1 MWPLGH
7 DPLKSLDTTMKKLAV
22 FAALFLLMLS
32 GCRAKRAQPAPTP
45 PLPQNVIGLLP
56 EEDGSVGGIVV
67 TNTGGAV
74 TLSEANTI
82 TLISAIDVSPTQPV
96 AVDSAEI
103 AQRFGA
109 ALDGLPEAQLEF
121 VLYFEL
127 GGDQLTSESEAL
139 LPGLLQAVQDRQSTD
154 VSIIGHTDT
163 TGSPQ
168 LNYELALRR
177 AESVATILRQRGL
190 DPSFISVESHGQSN
204 LLVPTADGVAEPRN
218 RRVEV
223 TVR

>member
-74 TLSEANTI
+74 TLSEANT
-82 TLISAIDVSPTQPV
+82 V

>member
-1 MWPLGH
+1 
-7 DPLKSLDTTMKKLAV
+7 MKRLFIV
-22 FAALFLLMLS
+22 AALFLLLLS

-45 PLPQNVIGLLP
+45 PPPENVVGLLP
-56 EEDGSVGGIVV
+56 EDDGSVGRIVV
-67 TNTGGAV
+67 TNTGGTV
-74 TLSEANTI
+74 TLTEANSV
-82 TLISAIDVSPTQPV
+82 TLISAIDVSPAQPV
-96 AVDSAEI
+96 PVNSAEI
-103 AQRFGA
+103 ARRFGA

-121 VLYFEL
+121 TLYFQL
-127 GGDQLTSESEAL
+127 GGDQLTAESEAL

-154 VSIIGHTDT
+154 VSITGHTDT

-177 AESVATILRQRGL
+177 AESVASLLRQRGL
-190 DPSFISVESHGQSN
+190 DASFISVQSHGQSD
-204 LLVPTADGVAEPRN
+204 LLVPTADNVAEPRN